1 LALKAFSP
9 HRQTWSSTVVHKV
22 RRLSCVLL
30 SDEGPPGLPP
40 STANREA
47 GPAAGGK
54 RKARH
59 TLAAWPGKTKRRL
72 TIRTLDQRPQGR
84 KLDCVDPD
92 SFGELASALFKA
104 EGERDREWFERH
116 PARNYR
122 VRRMTRGEMI
132 FLGTPP
138 GAVAY
143 CAVRQPVVR
152 LWPDHAN
159 NFLCV
164 AEGAETALYA
174 ATQCAMGGP
183 EGRWRSVPRCAF
195 YRRPLL
201 P

>member
-1 LALKAFSP
+1 M
-9 HRQTWSSTVVHKV
+9 HKV

-143 CAVRQPVVR
+143 CAVRQLEPGARIRQFFSVTKSLESPIGER
-152 LWPDHAN
+152 QAGYLWGWCAQTCIPPDVIDLFN
-159 NFLCV
+159 Y
-164 AEGAETALYA
+164 YA
-174 ATQCAMGGP
+174 DA
-183 EGRWRSVPRCAF
+183 RC
-195 YRRPLL
+195 
-201 P
+201 